1 MSGWCSPTTPTSGAT
16 SPMSCESGGVNE
28 VNTDARTLTSV
39 AERLD
44 ALADTAD
51 LMGDERNAERFR
63 SVAADCRSRAM
74 DLLDEGAQHGP

>member
-1 MSGWCSPTTPTSGAT
+1 MSS
-16 SPMSCESGGVNE
+16 VD
-28 VNTDARTLTSV
+28 TDARNLTSV

-44 ALADTAD
+44 SLADTAD

>member
-1 MSGWCSPTTPTSGAT
+1 MSSANIDSRAL
-16 SPMSCESGGVNE
+16 
-28 VNTDARTLTSV
+28 ASV

-74 DLLDEGAQHGP
+74 DLLDEWTPHGP